1 MQPAFAHIN
10 CWIFDLDNTL
20 YPPSARILEQMEM
33 RMAMFIEQLL
43 GVNSEEAH
51 KLRHQ
56 HFIDH
61 GTTLAGLM
69 KLHAVDPQAYLQF
82 VHDVP
87 MDSLEPDPALA
98 AAIAA
103 LPGRKL
109 IFTNADAPYAQRV
122 LAARGLEDSF
132 ELIHDILDSGL
143 RPKPDMA
150 AYTALLAR
158 TGVAAERSLFVEDMA
173 RNLGPAKA
181 LGMTTVWL
189 NNGTEHGDA
198 GASADTVDYEIIDL
212 AEWLETLGEIQTDDR
227 RH

>member
-1 MQPAFAHIN
+1 MPPALAHVD

-20 YPPSARILEQMEM
+20 YPPSARIIDAMEI
-33 RMAMFIEQLL
+33 RMALYIEQLL
-43 GVNSEEAH
+43 GVDSDEAH
-51 KLRHQ
+51 RLRHQ
-56 HFIDH
+56 HFVDH

-69 KLHAVDPQAYLQF
+69 KLHAVDPQDYLEF

-98 AAIAA
+98 AAISV

-109 IFTNADAPYAQRV
+109 VFTNADAPYAERV
-122 LAARGLEDSF
+122 LTARGLNGCFDG
-132 ELIHDILDSGL
+132 LHDIIASGF

-150 AYTALLAR
+150 AYTAFLRAQNVDAR
-158 TGVAAERSLFVEDMA
+158 RACYIEDMA
-173 RNLGPAKA
+173 RNLVPGKA

-198 GASADTVDYEIIDL
+198 GASPDVIDYEIADL
-212 AEWLETLGEIQTDDR
+212 GEWLQSIVEKEPA
-227 RH
+227 